1 MQIGGPPLGLKTTA
15 WLIEDNPR
23 AAAEPTGAGGQKNG
37 TLFQRDMSE
46 NLDSKKAF
54 YKKWWFFVILA
65 IVSYSIGKND
75 RSGTTGGTPESSQ
88 SAPTAPR

>member
-1 MQIGGPPLGLKTTA
+1 
-15 WLIEDNPR
+15 
-23 AAAEPTGAGGQKNG
+23 
-37 TLFQRDMSE
+37 MSE
-46 NLDSKKAF
+46 TLDSKKGF

-75 RSGTTGGTPESSQ
+75 RSGTTGGTPKSSQ